1 MKLPAPV
8 ISGLESA
15 INRYL
20 RLDPDAA
27 TRMAQLDGQ
36 CIALE
41 LRGLDIELFVL
52 PGEQGIRLQDTIEG
66 EADTVLRGTPL
77 GMAQLGLGGN
87 TGKTLFSGDV
97 TIDGNVETGQAFKAV
112 LDEMDIDWEEQ
123 LSKLTGDFIAHQLGN
138 AARQAGK
145 ILQHG
150 RNTLEQDIGEYLQEE
165 LRVLPSRIETLNF
178 STDVSRIS
186 MDVERLQA
194 RVKRLQNTR
203 GNNRPGQQQ

>member
-1 MKLPAPV
+1 MKLPAAV
-8 ISGLESA
+8 ISGFESV

-41 LRGLDIELFVL
+41 LRGLDIELFIL
-52 PGEQGIRLQDTIEG
+52 PGKQGIRLKDTIEG

-77 GMAQLGLGGN
+77 GMAQLGLGSN

-145 ILQHG
+145 ILHHG
-150 RNTLEQDIGEYLQEE
+150 RTTLEQDISEYLQEE
-165 LRVLPSRIETLNF
+165 LRVLPSRIETVNF
-178 STDVSRIS
+178 SADVSRIG

-194 RVKRLQNTR
+194 RIKRLQNTQGR
-203 GNNRPGQQQ
+203 NKPGQQ

>member
-52 PGEQGIRLQDTIEG
+52 PGKQGIRLQDTIEC

-138 AARQAGK
+138 AARQTGK

-150 RNTLEQDIGEYLQEE
+150 RTTLEQDIGEYLQEE

-186 MDVERLQA
+186 MDTERLQA
-194 RVKRLQNTR
+194 RIRRLQDTR
-203 GNNRPGQQQ
+203 ANNRSGQQ

>member
-97 TIDGNVETGQAFKAV
+97 TIDGNVETG
-112 LDEMDIDWEEQ
+112 EMDIDWEEQ

-150 RNTLEQDIGEYLQEE
+150 RTTLELDIGEYLQEE

-186 MDVERLQA
+186 MDTERLQA
-194 RVKRLQNTR
+194 RIKRLQDTR
-203 GNNRPGQQQ
+203 ANNGSY